1 MQIEP
6 FSIWCAMCKDSLWNL
21 AFDYADSCK
30 DKDYLLMKEFE
41 LAVRHYV
48 YESGRKVNV
57 DKNDNN

>member
-1 MQIEP
+1 
-6 FSIWCAMCKDSLWNL
+6 MCKDSLWNL